1 MSSLHK
7 RILSVVLV
15 CAISLGIVGLYVS
28 GLVMAANLGSYTA
41 VYDSSTVSWITS
53 YGLPVSVQG
62 ALTSQGIS
70 IRSSNTSN
78 YSVDGNS
85 GFMCISAG
93 RESPN
98 GTGGTVY
105 RCVNTAVYD
114 NSSDSR
120 DSAHNTLKA
129 LSGLTYSQI
138 VYGCYSLGRNGG
150 SSWAYAHAIL
160 SYLIGDDATWFGPLA
175 SSNAYSALTTFAAAA
190 ASAGMGSSSSAEFY
204 VFMSNSGR
212 QNLIALNYTPPADTG
227 KVVIRKIDQNNNPVV
242 GASISLTCVSGAD
255 VSSLSVNVPFSS
267 ITNGVQF
274 NTSGSEIT
282 VTGLQPN
289 SDYVIHEISVPDS
302 NYSFASDIAF
312 RTDSRGNAPGD
323 SGNYTYTMVD
333 QYASISGEISFNK
346 VDGAGNESDEVR
358 TAVIEFTAAPN
369 NTVSDAM
376 TGLAFTDNTGTA
388 GYDQTGESNNGI
400 PRILFTASAVGTDIT
415 IRNLKPG
422 ASYVFHEVSVPD
434 GYIRSDDIVVN
445 VLADGSTQVNGQLV
459 GNVIMYNQ
467 VERRSM
473 MGSIAIYKQFDSAD
487 PFEEQ
492 RFWANASSVSFNFY
506 HFAADWETTKRVI
519 DSGYWPFVTYGRLNR
534 GDNEAF
540 VFWSA
545 DESYRTYE
553 WYTDSA
559 YSWWPGR
566 WWSIWSQVH
575 GRANE
580 HEWVG
585 AMTSLPVGYYMVTEE
600 WQEGRFLT
608 SSEEQVWID
617 TLNASGWHDVSDGS
631 YRRYAQIFYVQ
642 ESMTYTVDWDGN
654 ITGQLTE
661 GSMYWS
667 DYPENNNPIFNY
679 HLNNRVTN
687 IQNTGSVDLEKIDM
701 TGTGVDGL
709 SFELWRGASRYAV
722 GHISTTES
730 SYVNADGY
738 NVYPIDWNY
747 STQYCTDKLNRD
759 QAWAWQTIDWTNRQ
773 VVGSLNYGTYQL
785 REIVPDGRTYRTPD
799 GWNAMD
805 SDGDGDTDYFY
816 RDVEITQDYQSSPL
830 QVSVANREY
839 RLRIEVTKKDLW
851 TGEIIS
857 GFAGDSVTSFSL
869 YVDRNNNGIVDVSDE
884 LVGTSSDADRDG
896 TVVFEYSL
904 NDLFPGVD
912 PQNYPVNYLIQETV
926 APYNYYV
933 NSTVVAVNASEAN
946 GFTNSV
952 VVEDSPY
959 SVQIRIYKYD
969 ADTNDVI
976 STAAFT
982 VFNDTDG
989 NGSYTP
995 GIDTVA
1001 STYYEGSMAD
1011 ALVVW
1016 NASEGCYITS
1026 PLRSGDYIVVE
1037 TGLPEGYFYVDSEGQ
1052 PSLTANEAF
1061 FRIESRDTSV
1071 SGFTADLYE
1080 AQIYNIRPEIHT
1092 TLTNASTGSHV
1103 ASVGEQVE
1111 LVDVVSY
1118 SNLVPGEEYVLTGTL
1133 MDKHTGTPLTDGNG
1147 QSIVS
1152 QTSFTAD
1159 SSSGSVEVV
1168 FVVDTQRLMDD
1179 VDAGIM
1185 EAPIDIVAFE
1195 DLDLASGRDVAV
1207 HEDINDEGQTVRIGE
1222 IHTGAIDADTNTKLT
1237 SYGLATIIDYVHYEG
1252 LEPGREYTMSGT
1264 MHLVDYSAD
1273 GSRIDVGV
1281 IGAGSSDEVLNPVT
1295 VFTPESSQG
1304 VVEVVFVVDTR
1315 RFAGRTMVCFED
1327 LYENGQHLMW
1337 HADINDEDQSVYVPS
1352 VRTNAYGADVMGG
1365 VVAYDTRARIT
1376 DTVYYE
1382 NLIPGMEYTVSG
1394 SLYWVYEDENGYV
1407 HSGAVASVLGN
1418 IQGISSRTF
1427 TATDVNGSVDIEFVL
1442 DSTVLSDLNYDKLVV
1457 IEDLM
1462 CNGVVI
1468 ARHSDLND
1476 EGQTVY
1482 LPQMHTTAVDEI
1494 TGGKIISEVVDAVIV
1509 DHIYYTNL
1517 QPGREYTV
1525 VGAVQYVITDDNG
1538 NITSTG
1544 TLIQNGA
1551 EVRSQL
1557 TFVPSDSSGYVDVP
1571 FEVNGLE
1578 LSGIDKLV
1586 VFEDM
1591 YAGPGVRI
1599 ATHADLNDEGQ
1610 TIEICELS
1618 SSARGTAG
1626 GRSIAP
1632 ENNVVIVDTV
1642 FFEGLVPGREY
1653 RIETDVM
1660 NSYTRQS
1667 DAHCSTVFT
1676 PESSDGSI
1684 DISVRFDGRGY
1695 TNEKL
1700 VVFECVYDNSTGVL
1714 VKSHMDW
1721 NEKSQTITFVPQT
1734 GLKYDPSYRYMGYVM
1749 LSSCVGLA
1757 SAEVVSCK
1765 KRKRKR
1771 LV

>member
-1 MSSLHK
+1 MSRLHK
-7 RILSVVLV
+7 RILSVLLV
-15 CAISLGIVGLYVS
+15 CAISLGIVSLYVS
-28 GLVMAANLGSYTA
+28 QLVMAANLGNYSA
-41 VYDSSTVSWITS
+41 VHDSSMASWITS

-62 ALTSQGIS
+62 ALTAQGIT

-78 YSVDGNS
+78 YSVDGNN

-120 DSAHNTLKA
+120 DSAHNTLQA

-190 ASAGMGSSSSAEFY
+190 ASVGMGSSSSSAFY
-204 VFMSNSGR
+204 VFMSNSGK
-212 QNLIALNYTPPADTG
+212 QNLISLSYTPPADTG
-227 KVVIRKIDQNNNPVV
+227 KVVLRKVDQYSTPVV
-242 GASISLTCVSGAD
+242 GAVISLVCVSGAD
-255 VSSLSVNVPFSS
+255 VSSLSVSVPYTA
-267 ITNGVQF
+267 IANGVQF
-274 NTSGSEIT
+274 NTSGSDIT

-289 SDYVIHEISVPDS
+289 SDYVIHEVSVPSSD
-302 NYSFASDIAF
+302 YSIAGDIAF
-312 RTDSRGNAPGD
+312 RTDARGNAPGD
-323 SGNYTYTMVD
+323 AGNSTYTMVD
-333 QYASISGEISFNK
+333 QYAPISGEISFNK
-346 VDGAGNESDEVR
+346 VDGSGIESDEVR
-358 TAVIEFTAAPN
+358 TAVIEFAAAPG
-369 NTVSDAM
+369 NTVPDAM
-376 TGLAFTDNTGTA
+376 TGLEYTDNTGTA
-388 GYDQTGESNNGI
+388 GYDQTGASNNGV
-400 PRILFTASAVGTDIT
+400 PRILFTASAMGADIT

-422 ASYVFHEVSVPD
+422 ASYVFREVVVPE

-473 MGSIAIYKQFDSAD
+473 MGSIAIYKQFDSGD
-487 PFEEQ
+487 PYEEQ
-492 RFWANASSVSFNFY
+492 RFWANASNVAFSFY
-506 HFAADWETTKRVI
+506 HFSSDWDTTKSII
-519 DSGYWPFVTYGRLNR
+519 DSGYWPFVTYGRFIR
-534 GDNEAF
+534 GTNEAF

-553 WYTDSA
+553 WYTDSG

-566 WWSIWSQVH
+566 WWSIWSEVN
-575 GRANE
+575 GRVIE
-580 HEWVG
+580 QEWVG

-608 SSEEQVWID
+608 SQEEQVWID

-687 IQNTGSVDLEKIDM
+687 IQNTGAVDLEKIDM

-722 GHISTTES
+722 GHISATES

-738 NVYPIDWNY
+738 YVYPIDWNY
-747 STQYCTDKLNRD
+747 STQHCTDTINRD
-759 QAWAWQTIDWTNRQ
+759 QAWAWQTTQWTNRQ

-785 REIVPDGRTYRTPD
+785 REIVPEGRTYRTPD
-799 GWNAMD
+799 GWSAFD

-816 RDVEITQDYQSSPL
+816 RDVEITQDYQGAPL

-839 RLRIEVTKKDLW
+839 RLHIEVTKEDLW

-857 GFAGDSVTSFSL
+857 GYQGNTDTTFSL
-869 YVDRNNNGIVDVSDE
+869 YVDRNNNGVLDASDE
-884 LVGTSSDADRDG
+884 LVGTNSDTDRDG
-896 TVVFEYSL
+896 TVVFDYSF

-912 PQNYPVNYLIQETV
+912 PQNYPVNYLVVETSS
-926 APYNYYV
+926 PFDYYV
-933 NSTVVAVNASEAN
+933 NSTAVALTVSEAT

-959 SVQIRIYKYD
+959 TAQIRILKYD

-976 STAAFT
+976 STASFT

-989 NGSYTP
+989 NGRYTA

-1001 STYYEGSMAD
+1001 TTYYEGRLSE

-1016 NASEGCYITS
+1016 NADEECYITS
-1026 PLRSGDYIVVE
+1026 PLRSGNYVVVE
-1037 TGLPEGYFYVDSEGQ
+1037 TGLPEGYFYVDSNGQ
-1052 PSLTANEAF
+1052 PSLTANEVF
-1061 FRIESRDTSV
+1061 FSIESRDTSV
-1071 SGFTADLYE
+1071 SGFTPSLYE
-1080 AQIYNIRPEIHT
+1080 ASIYNIRPEIHT

-1111 LVDVVSY
+1111 LIDLVSY

-1133 MDKHTGTPLTDGNG
+1133 MDKITGEPLTDAGG
-1147 QSIVS
+1147 QPIVS
-1152 QTSFTAD
+1152 QTSFTAAD
-1159 SSSGSVEVV
+1159 TSGSVEVV
-1168 FVVDTQRLMDD
+1168 FTLDTQRLMDL
-1179 VDAGIM
+1179 VDAGVM
-1185 EAPIDIVAFE
+1185 DAPVDIVAFE
-1195 DLDLASGRDVAV
+1195 DLDLASGRDVAI
-1207 HEDINDEGQTVRIGE
+1207 HADINDVGQTVRVGE
-1222 IHTGAIDADTNTKLT
+1222 IHTGAVDADTNTKLA

-1252 LEPGREYTMSGT
+1252 LEPGHEYTMSGT
-1264 MHLVDYSAD
+1264 MHLVDYDAGGNRVD
-1273 GSRIDVGV
+1273 AGAIL
-1281 IGAGSSDEVLNPVT
+1281 AGSSDEVLNPVT
-1295 VFTPESSQG
+1295 VFTPDSSEG
-1304 VVEVVFVVDTR
+1304 VVEVRFVVDTR
-1315 RFAGRTMVCFED
+1315 RFIGRTMVCFED

-1337 HADINDEDQSVYVPS
+1337 HADITDEDQTVYVPS
-1352 VRTNAYGADVMGG
+1352 VRTNAYGADVMGD
-1365 VVAYDTRARIT
+1365 VVAYGTQARIT
-1376 DTVYYE
+1376 DTVYYD
-1382 NLIPGMEYTVSG
+1382 NLISGMEYTVSG
-1394 SLYWVYEDENGYV
+1394 SLYWMYEDENGYV

-1418 IQGISSRTF
+1418 IQGTASRTF
-1427 TATDVNGSVDIEFVL
+1427 TAADSDGYVDVEFVL
-1442 DSTVLSDLNYDKLVV
+1442 DTSVLADLDYDKLVV

-1468 ARHSDLND
+1468 ARHSDLHD

-1482 LPQMHTTAVDEI
+1482 IPNLHTTATDGT
-1494 TGGKIISEVVDAVIV
+1494 TGGKIITETSDASIV
-1509 DHIYYTNL
+1509 DRVYYSNL

-1525 VGAVQYVITDDNG
+1525 AGSIQYVITDDEG
-1538 NITSTG
+1538 NITSAG
-1544 TLIQNGA
+1544 QLVQNGT

-1557 TFVPSDSSGYVDVP
+1557 TFVPSETSGYVDIS
-1571 FEVNGLE
+1571 FDVNGLE

-1586 VFEDM
+1586 VFEEL
-1591 YAGPGVRI
+1591 YSGPGVRI
-1599 ATHADLNDEGQ
+1599 AVHADLNDEGQ

-1618 SSARGTAG
+1618 SSARGSAG

-1632 ENNVVIVDTV
+1632 ESNAVIVDTV
-1642 FFEGLVPGREY
+1642 FYTGLVPGREY

-1667 DAHCSTVFT
+1667 DAHCSTVFF
-1676 PESSDGSI
+1676 PETSDGSI

-1695 TNEKL
+1695 TSEKL
-1700 VVFECVYDNSTGVL
+1700 VVFESVYDHVTGVL

-1721 NEKSQTITFVPQT
+1721 NEKSQTITFAPQT
-1734 GLKYDPSYRYMGYVM
+1734 GLKYDPTYRYMGYVM
-1749 LSSCVGLA
+1749 LSSFIGIAGV
-1757 SAEVVSCK
+1757 EVVSCK
-1765 KRKRKR
+1765 KKRRKRF
-1771 LV
+1771 V